1 MRQAST
7 LLLTKRGVM
16 EESVR
21 SFITAMLFEFYMRL
35 AGFCYGYHF
44 EQLARYRAFVHLY
57 GLPE

>member
-1 MRQAST
+1 
-7 LLLTKRGVM
+7 M